1 LLRFEA
7 LRNND
12 GVSVEAPNLV
22 FLGAGMCLGVVSL
35 EGCTM
40 MTSSFSSI
48 NILKTGDE
56 KDLWRS
62 GGEMSHAPDDESEE
76 PSVTV

>member
-7 LRNND
+7 LCDSD
-12 GVSVEAPNLV
+12 GVPVEAPNLV

-35 EGCTM
+35 EDCTM
-40 MTSSFSSI
+40 MMSSFSSI

-56 KDLWRS
+56 KDL
-62 GGEMSHAPDDESEE
+62 
-76 PSVTV
+76 